1 MPIYKCNKCEY
12 TTKVKQNLNKHVNK
26 KSPCKTELIIYDVS
40 NNDNDNEPIAIG
52 SIEGHLLEINDE
64 LEKVKNEKLD
74 LQLFNDELIKLLDEM
89 KEKYKKLK
97 KQLNTQQA
105 ILNELG
111 IEYEILEK

>member
-12 TTKVKQNLNKHVNK
+12 TTKVKQNLTKHINK
-26 KSPCKTELIIYDVS
+26 KSPCKTELIIYDIS

-52 SIEGHLLEINDE
+52 SIEEHLLEVNEE
-64 LEKVKNEKLD
+64 LEKVKNEKL
-74 LQLFNDELIKLLDEM
+74 ELLNQITELR
-89 KEKYKKLK
+89 EKCKKLK

-105 ILNELG
+105 VLNELG